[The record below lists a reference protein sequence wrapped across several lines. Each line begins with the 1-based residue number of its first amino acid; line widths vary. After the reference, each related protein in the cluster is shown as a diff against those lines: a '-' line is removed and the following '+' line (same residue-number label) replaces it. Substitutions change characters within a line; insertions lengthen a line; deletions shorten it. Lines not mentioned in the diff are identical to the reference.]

1 MDEIKK
7 IAIKHLQET
16 CYRIFIPESEDPLGF
31 LILHIERN
39 VDDMK
44 ITQLGYN
51 SEKKAKTL
59 DVRLNP
65 DKFKNAEEEQCK
77 SYIFDVVVDFLPEL
91 GNPAMLS
98 YKDHELI
105 EGISDNLTEFYKK
118 DEENRAVVYLIMDKS
133 TERINGI
140 ILGERNNLL
149 SGIRHALSKDNQ
161 LLADISDL
169 CLQMISSQMANI
181 VRKAMNDNN
190 Q

>member
-7 IAIKHLQET
+7 FAIKHLQET
-16 CYRIFIPESEDPLGF
+16 CYRIFIPESQDPLGF
-31 LILHIERN
+31 LLLHIERN

-44 ITQLGYN
+44 ITQLGYA

-77 SYIFDVVVDFLPEL
+77 SYIYNVVVDFLPEL
-91 GNPAMLS
+91 ENPAMVS
-98 YKDHELI
+98 HKDHELI
-105 EGISDNLTEFYKK
+105 EGVSDELTKFFEE
-118 DEENRAVVYLIMDKS
+118 DEENRAVVCLIMDKN

-149 SGIRHALSKDNQ
+149 SGINHALSKNNQ

-169 CLQMISSQMANI
+169 CLQMISNRMANI
-181 VRKAMNDNN
+181 VRKAKNDNN